1 MCKPKTH
8 LCSSTPFSIF
18 SFQHHQESSAASP
31 TTTLNS
37 FPTTVIPLD
46 DLTISTTSSKKHQ
59 QPSSTERSKSKAST
73 TMSTTSKHPSNTN
86 KRKDNQKPIH
96 ETDIDVENLPVIT
109 GSFEI
114 TKTDADIAQKRNS
127 NVNQKRPAAATTSTL
142 KPFFISPVSSI
153 RIKAPNEKPPAA
165 AVSSSP
171 SKQSP
176 TTATM
181 PTTTK
186 LTTLRNEHLHE
197 FLQKMRDNVG
207 IAKIEKTNKH
217 GDIAAVDV
225 DDEVFGENFSESP
238 PPSSI
243 SVLTQQQQQHN
254 EKDEELPK
262 LDVSLF
268 TSVPILDHQPW
279 RPIQPSQMQLNFPN
293 QVATT
298 TDAAPASS
306 EANRKAVEQSTST
319 TSTPTTIPHDIF
331 RSPFKPN
338 PPENVLFRNK
348 FVDPVNDTND
358 SVFYQSFYNPNFSAG
373 DLEIEKLGIA
383 DVRPYPL
390 PVNKIDLNEHHSL
403 AANTTTDNGKV
414 NASSSSSSNMKV
426 NYDNAKLEHS
436 SGGVTE
442 KKPETSAEQASKVVV
457 EAPAAAHNDRNNS
470 HRNDEKE
477 RDSEKLKNATESTP
491 NLSDIFQELL
501 DLEDADDA
509 LNLTMSDN
517 NKLESRIISD
527 DDSIEDDIQ
536 SPTEQ
541 PSSSTIDSPASAE
554 KLNFMNMKE
563 FIVQMQRN
571 KSSDE
576 EDGNSEEEIDIDEDG
591 KVTTNADG
599 DGSSRSKTTEKSTTI
614 YVEVETLKYTPTTA
628 APIIQS
634 TVTTPQLFPDIVH
647 KWEFV
652 NGTASNSSESSITKK
667 VFNETLQAVVV
678 ENSNSLTT
686 SSPPSQLQDL
696 KTELL
701 KLNRTAAIA
710 GEKPNLQELSSIF
723 DTLVSKLGVKPIDT
737 VSKTPPFSQNNSKLK
752 NGSSGSRNRTATTP
766 SMTRRANPK
775 STQATPIS
783 KQRPTNKLSTTKVF
797 TTTTTPFPL
806 TTAKLLPQR
815 KSSPTSTTTTA
826 PSTFGVEKLFTSPG
840 TSSEIVMGEAEVE
853 AVDPT
858 QYDEMLSLATV
869 SKFSTTTPSLI
880 TLLPAKSNSG
890 IRNFNPRLKLAAR
903 TAARTSA
910 ESVELPKNFVVKTS
924 MTFDS

>member
-1 MCKPKTH
+1 MSSLEQFLYYYKISFVH
-8 LCSSTPFSIF
+8 LIF
-18 SFQHHQESSAASP
+18 SFQYYQQENSA
-31 TTTLNS
+31 TTSNS
-37 FPTTVIPLD
+37 YPTTVIPLD
-46 DLTISTTSSKKHQ
+46 DLTTSMTSSKKHQ
-59 QPSSTERSKSKAST
+59 QPSSTEKVKSKIST
-73 TMSTTSKHPSNTN
+73 TMSTTSKHNN

-96 ETDIDVENLPVIT
+96 ESDVDMENLPVIT

-127 NVNQKRPAAATTSTL
+127 NVNQKRPASTGTTSTL

-153 RIKAPNEKPPAA
+153 RIKGNEKPSAT
-165 AVSSSP
+165 ST
-171 SKQSP
+171 KLP

-197 FLQKMRDNVG
+197 FLHKMRENVG
-207 IAKIEKTNKH
+207 IAKIEKTNKN
-217 GDIAAVDV
+217 GEISFDDI
-225 DDEVFGENFSESP
+225 FSENFSTSTP
-238 PPSSI
+238 PPT
-243 SVLTQQQQQHN
+243 SVKTQQQLQKEN
-254 EKDEELPK
+254 DSKNDDELPK

-268 TSVPILDHQPW
+268 TSAPILDNQPW
-279 RPIQPSQMQLNFPN
+279 HPIQPSHTKSNFPN
-293 QVATT
+293 QIIANATPT
-298 TDAAPASS
+298 NNDD
-306 EANRKAVEQSTST
+306 NRKSAVEQSTSAATTT
-319 TSTPTTIPHDIF
+319 TSPTIPLDIF

-348 FVDPVNDTND
+348 FLDPVNDTND

-383 DVRPYPL
+383 DVKPYPL
-390 PVNKIDLNEHHSL
+390 PVNKIDLNENHSHS
-403 AANTTTDNGKV
+403 APANSTTITTTDNSKV
-414 NASSSSSSNMKV
+414 NASGSNMKI
-426 NYDNAKLEHS
+426 NYDNEKFEHLG
-436 SGGVTE
+436 GGVIA
-442 KKPETSAEQASKVVV
+442 KKPEASNEEQQTKIIDVP
-457 EAPAAAHNDRNNS
+457 EIIQNDRNN
-470 HRNDEKE
+470 
-477 RDSEKLKNATESTP
+477 EKLKNANESTA

-527 DDSIEDDIQ
+527 DSIEEDDIQ

-541 PSSSTIDSPASAE
+541 PPPSSSAIDSPTSTE

-563 FIVQMQRN
+563 FIVQLQRN
-571 KSSDE
+571 KSSE
-576 EDGNSEEEIDIDEDG
+576 EENSDEEIDNDEEG
-591 KVTTNADG
+591 KVTNVDENGRTN
-599 DGSSRSKTTEKSTTI
+599 TTEKSTTI

-634 TVTTPQLFPDIVH
+634 TVTIPQLFPDIVH

-652 NGTASNSSESSITKK
+652 NGTANNSSTLESSITKK

-678 ENSNSLTT
+678 ENSQTT
-686 SSPPSQLQDL
+686 PSSPSSQLHNFRAA
-696 KTELL
+696 ELL
-701 KLNRTAAIA
+701 KSNRSASAND
-710 GEKPNLQELSSIF
+710 KPNLQELSSIF

-752 NGSSGSRNRTATTP
+752 NGGVGSRNRSTTP
-766 SMTRRANPK
+766 SSTRKTNSKATH
-775 STQATPIS
+775 STAIS
-783 KQRPTNKLSTTKVF
+783 KQRPSTNKLSPTKAISTTTSSSLPLATTK
-797 TTTTTPFPL
+797 L
-806 TTAKLLPQR
+806 YR
-815 KSSPTSTTTTA
+815 KSSSPSKTTTA
-826 PSTFGVEKLFTSPG
+826 SSTLNVEKLFTSPG
-840 TSSEIVMGEAEVE
+840 GGSISSEIVLGEAEVE

-858 QYDEMLSLATV
+858 QYDEMLSLATLSTTV

-890 IRNFNPRLKLAAR
+890 IRNFNPRLKLASR
-903 TAARTSA
+903 TASRQSA
-910 ESVELPKNFVVKTS
+910 ENVELPKNFVVKTS